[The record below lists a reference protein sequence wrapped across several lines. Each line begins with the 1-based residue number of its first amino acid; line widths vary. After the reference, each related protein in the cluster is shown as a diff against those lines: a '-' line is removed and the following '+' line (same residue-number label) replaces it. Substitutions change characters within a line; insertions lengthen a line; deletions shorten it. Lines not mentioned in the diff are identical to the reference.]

1 MATPITR
8 WLLSILV
15 TSVSAAAADPP
26 APPSD
31 LQCFRP
37 CDETNCHV
45 DIRCTWD
52 PKSDPKI
59 PTNYTLHWEPN
70 NNHTGHVKGG
80 TSLDGR
86 IPRKDFSGGGELRVW
101 VEVVNQNGSNKSQ
114 AVVFNVEEIT
124 KPPPPKD
131 ITAEQEPLEFM
142 WNASCI
148 ESPRSCEIRYRTK
161 GETDWPKLENETH
174 GSYAVEEPDPFT
186 VYEFQVR
193 CVCDGGLMSDW
204 SKIHS
209 VRSAE
214 SDPVGEVDLWRD
226 CGISPISSDC
236 FLTWKS
242 LSDSQARGFIHGY
255 NLTIFYSNG
264 SELQMSTA
272 EPNRQYVHEIVE
284 QLCSNGTTKWFLNAT
299 LKDVSSV
306 SIFAYSSQGATNQ
319 SFLTISTTGKE
330 ENAVKVNL
338 NMNKEN
344 LSVSWD
350 PPSDVSELKEYVVQ
364 YKQAGS
370 PPGREFDWIRVNKS
384 QNRTFFKGQFQ
395 EHKAYQV
402 SVFKVLNSNEVL
414 HLSSEI
420 GFSHQKVLLA
430 VPSFKVETLLETEV
444 TLHWKPIP
452 LSEQTARIWCYEIG
466 YKWLDTQKVFN
477 VNASNDHQTF
487 TLRDLSPGN
496 YEVWMRAITDFG
508 HEANATET
516 FKINHQQDI
525 GLLIPVLFVVVLLC
539 VCIGCISLSVCP
551 GPIKACP
558 LISSCVSEKVPDP
571 RNSHIFKQMKHQFND
586 PLGWICIPVCEP
598 QPMISV
604 LEVVKIK
611 SPNLDPDGLT
621 GPVTGDKFSQ
631 DDQRE
636 DAVPVESGRLDRR
649 YGKEPYSKMVDSDE
663 ETSGSSSEEEQFTSG
678 YEQHFMPS
686 PLEFNE
692 SLDFICIPVSET
704 QPKNSEGLIGPVV
717 GDECSEMESQDDQ
730 REGGREVYNKMDDFY
745 EETGDFCSSS
755 EEEQFTSGYE
765 KHFMPSPLEVL

>member
-26 APPSD
+26 APPSN
-31 LQCFRP
+31 LKCFRP

-45 DIRCTWD
+45 DIQCTWD

-59 PTNYTLHWEPN
+59 PTNYTLHWKPT
-70 NNHTGHVKGG
+70 NNHNGHVKGG

-86 IPRKDFSGGGELRVW
+86 IPRKDFSGGEKLRVW
-101 VEVVNQNGSNKSQ
+101 VEAVNQNGSNKSRP
-114 AVVFNVEEIT
+114 VVFNVEEIT
-124 KPPPPKD
+124 KPLPPKD

-142 WNASCI
+142 WSTSCI
-148 ESPRSCEIRYRTK
+148 ESSQSCDIRYRTK
-161 GETDWPKLENETH
+161 GETDWPKFENETH

-193 CVCDGGLMSDW
+193 CACGGRLMSDW

-306 SIFAYSSQGATNQ
+306 SIFAYSSQGATDQ

-330 ENAVKVNL
+330 ENAVKVGL
-338 NMNKEN
+338 EMNKEN
-344 LSVSWD
+344 LTVSWG

-384 QNRTFFKGQFQ
+384 QNTAFFKGQFQ
-395 EHKAYQV
+395 EYKAYQV

-508 HEANATET
+508 HEVNATET
-516 FKINHQQDI
+516 FKLNHQQDI
-525 GLLIPVLFVVVLLC
+525 GLLIPVLSAVVLLC

-621 GPVTGDKFSQ
+621 GPLTGDKFSQ

-636 DAVPVESGRLDRR
+636 DAVPEESGRLDRR

-686 PLEFNE
+686 PLETY
-692 SLDFICIPVSET
+692 S
-704 QPKNSEGLIGPVV
+704 
-717 GDECSEMESQDDQ
+717 
-730 REGGREVYNKMDDFY
+730 
-745 EETGDFCSSS
+745 
-755 EEEQFTSGYE
+755 
-765 KHFMPSPLEVL
+765 

>member
-1 MATPITR
+1 M
-8 WLLSILV
+8 
-15 TSVSAAAADPP
+15 
-26 APPSD
+26 
-31 LQCFRP
+31 
-37 CDETNCHV
+37 
-45 DIRCTWD
+45 DIQCTWD

-59 PTNYTLHWEPN
+59 PTNYTLHWKPT
-70 NNHTGHVKGG
+70 NNHNGHVKGG

-86 IPRKDFSGGGELRVW
+86 IPRKDFSGGEKLRVW
-101 VEVVNQNGSNKSQ
+101 VEAVNQNGSNKSRP
-114 AVVFNVEEIT
+114 VVFNVEEIT
-124 KPPPPKD
+124 KPLPPKD

-142 WNASCI
+142 WSTSCI
-148 ESPRSCEIRYRTK
+148 ESSQSCDIRYRTK
-161 GETDWPKLENETH
+161 GETDWPKFENETH

-193 CVCDGGLMSDW
+193 CACGGRLMSDW

-306 SIFAYSSQGATNQ
+306 SIFAYSSQGATDQ

-330 ENAVKVNL
+330 ENAVKVGL
-338 NMNKEN
+338 EMNKEN
-344 LSVSWD
+344 LTVSWG

-384 QNRTFFKGQFQ
+384 QNTAFFKGQFQ
-395 EHKAYQV
+395 EYKAYQV

-477 VNASNDHQTF
+477 VSASNDHQTF
-487 TLRDLSPGN
+487 TLHDLSPGN

-508 HEANATET
+508 HEVNATET
-516 FKINHQQDI
+516 FKLNHQQDI
-525 GLLIPVLFVVVLLC
+525 GLLIPVLSAVVLLC

-621 GPVTGDKFSQ
+621 GPLTGDKFSQ

-636 DAVPVESGRLDRR
+636 DAVPEESGRLDRR

-704 QPKNSEGLIGPVV
+704 QPKNSEGLIGPVA

>member
-1 MATPITR
+1 MARPITR

-26 APPSD
+26 TPPSD
-31 LQCFRP
+31 LECFRP

-45 DIRCTWD
+45 DIQCTWD

-59 PTNYTLHWEPN
+59 PTNYTLHWEPAH
-70 NNHTGHVKGG
+70 NHDSHVKGG

-86 IPRKDFSGGGELRVW
+86 IPREDFSGGGELRVW
-101 VEVVNQNGSNKSQ
+101 VEAVNQNGSSKSQ
-114 AVVFNVEEIT
+114 PVVFNVEGIT

-131 ITAEQEPLEFM
+131 ITAEPEPLEFM
-142 WNASCI
+142 WDTPCI
-148 ESPRSCEIRYRTK
+148 ESSGLCDIRYRTK
-161 GETDWPKLENETH
+161 GETDWPKFDDKLHST
-174 GSYAVEEPDPFT
+174 YAVEEPDLFT

-193 CVCDGGLMSDW
+193 CVCGTGLMSDW

-209 VRSAE
+209 VRSSE

-226 CGISPISSDC
+226 CGISPLSSDC

-242 LSDSQARGFIHGY
+242 LSDSQARGFIRGY
-255 NLTIFYSNG
+255 NLTVFYSNG

-284 QLCSNGTTKWFLNAT
+284 QLCSNGITKWFLNAT

-306 SIFAYSSQGATNQ
+306 SIIAYSSKGATKE

-330 ENAVKVNL
+330 ENVLKVDL
-338 NMNKEN
+338 KMNKEN

-370 PPGREFDWIRVNKS
+370 PPGREFDWIRVKKS
-384 QNRTFFKGQFQ
+384 QNRAFFKGQFQ
-395 EHKAYQV
+395 ECKAYQV
-402 SVFKVLNSNEVL
+402 SVFKVLNNNEVL
-414 HLSSEI
+414 YLSTEI
-420 GFSHQKVLLA
+420 GYSRQKALLA
-430 VPSFKVETLLETEV
+430 VPSFKVETLTETEV
-444 TLHWKPIP
+444 TLHWKAIP

-477 VNASNDHQTF
+477 VSASNDHQTF
-487 TLRDLSPGN
+487 TLRDLSPGD
-496 YEVWMRAITDFG
+496 YEVWMRAITEFG
-508 HEANATET
+508 REANATET
-516 FKINHQQDI
+516 FKINHQQNMY
-525 GLLIPVLFVVVLLC
+525 GLLIPVLSVVVVLLC
-539 VCIGCISLSVCP
+539 VCCILLSVCP

-558 LISSCVSEKVPDP
+558 LISSCTYEKVPDP

-598 QPMISV
+598 QPKISV

-611 SPNLDPDGLT
+611 SPNLNPDGLV

-636 DAVPVESGRLDRR
+636 DAVPEETGRLDRR

-704 QPKNSEGLIGPVV
+704 QPKNSEGLTGPVA
-717 GDECSEMESQDDQ
+717 GDESSEMESPDDQ
-730 REGGREVYNKMDDFY
+730 REGGREVYNKMDDPY

>member
-1 MATPITR
+1 MIDFH
-8 WLLSILV
+8 LSNMKMKLV
-15 TSVSAAAADPP
+15 
-26 APPSD
+26 
-31 LQCFRP
+31 F
-37 CDETNCHV
+37 
-45 DIRCTWD
+45 
-52 PKSDPKI
+52 
-59 PTNYTLHWEPN
+59 
-70 NNHTGHVKGG
+70 
-80 TSLDGR
+80 
-86 IPRKDFSGGGELRVW
+86 FSPL
-101 VEVVNQNGSNKSQ
+101 
-114 AVVFNVEEIT
+114 A
-124 KPPPPKD
+124 KPLPPKD

-142 WNASCI
+142 WSTSCI
-148 ESPRSCEIRYRTK
+148 ESSQSCDIRYRTK
-161 GETDWPKLENETH
+161 GETDWPKFENETH

-193 CVCDGGLMSDW
+193 CACGGRLMSDW

-306 SIFAYSSQGATNQ
+306 SIFAYSSQGATDQ

-330 ENAVKVNL
+330 ENAVKVGL
-338 NMNKEN
+338 EMNKEN
-344 LSVSWD
+344 LTVSWG

-384 QNRTFFKGQFQ
+384 QNTAFFKGQFQ
-395 EHKAYQV
+395 EYKAYQV

-508 HEANATET
+508 HEVNATET
-516 FKINHQQDI
+516 FKLNHQQDI
-525 GLLIPVLFVVVLLC
+525 GLLIPVLSAVVLLC

-621 GPVTGDKFSQ
+621 GPLTGDKFSQ

-636 DAVPVESGRLDRR
+636 DAVPEESGRLDRR

-704 QPKNSEGLIGPVV
+704 QPKNSEGLIGPVA

>member
-1 MATPITR
+1 M
-8 WLLSILV
+8 V

-26 APPSD
+26 APPSN
-31 LQCFRP
+31 LKCFRP

-45 DIRCTWD
+45 DIQCTWD

-59 PTNYTLHWEPN
+59 PTNYTLHWKPT
-70 NNHTGHVKGG
+70 NNHNGHVKGG

-86 IPRKDFSGGGELRVW
+86 IPREDFSGGEELCVW
-101 VEVVNQNGSNKSQ
+101 VEAVNQNGSNKSQ

-124 KPPPPKD
+124 KPLPPKD

-142 WNASCI
+142 WSTSCI
-148 ESPRSCEIRYRTK
+148 ESSQSCEIRYRTK
-161 GETDWPKLENETH
+161 GETNWPKLENETH

-193 CVCDGGLMSDW
+193 CACGGRLMSDW

-306 SIFAYSSQGATNQ
+306 SIFAYSSQGATDQ

-330 ENAVKVNL
+330 ENAVKVGL
-338 NMNKEN
+338 EMNKEN
-344 LSVSWD
+344 LTVSWG

-395 EHKAYQV
+395 EYKAYQV

-466 YKWLDTQKVFN
+466 YKWLNTQKVFN
-477 VNASNDHQTF
+477 VSASNDHQTF
-487 TLRDLSPGN
+487 TLHDLSPGN

-508 HEANATET
+508 HEVNATET
-516 FKINHQQDI
+516 FKLNHQQDI
-525 GLLIPVLFVVVLLC
+525 GLLIPVLSVVVLLC

-621 GPVTGDKFSQ
+621 GPLTGDKFSQ

-636 DAVPVESGRLDRR
+636 DAVPEESGRLDRR

-704 QPKNSEGLIGPVV
+704 QPKNSEGLIGPVA

>member
-1 MATPITR
+1 M
-8 WLLSILV
+8 V

-26 APPSD
+26 APPSN
-31 LQCFRP
+31 LKCFRP

-45 DIRCTWD
+45 DIQCTWD

-59 PTNYTLHWEPN
+59 PTNYTLHWKPT
-70 NNHTGHVKGG
+70 NNHNGHVKGG

-86 IPRKDFSGGGELRVW
+86 IPREDFSGGEELCVW
-101 VEVVNQNGSNKSQ
+101 VEAVNQNGSNKSQ

-124 KPPPPKD
+124 KPLPPKD

-142 WNASCI
+142 WSTSCI
-148 ESPRSCEIRYRTK
+148 ESSQSCEIRYRTK
-161 GETDWPKLENETH
+161 GKTDWPKFENETH

-193 CVCDGGLMSDW
+193 CACGGRLMSDW

-306 SIFAYSSQGATNQ
+306 SIFAYSSQGATDQ

-330 ENAVKVNL
+330 ENAVKVGL
-338 NMNKEN
+338 EMNKEN
-344 LSVSWD
+344 LTVSWG

-395 EHKAYQV
+395 EYKAYQV

-420 GFSHQKVLLA
+420 GYSHQKVLLA

-466 YKWLDTQKVFN
+466 YKWLNTQKVFN
-477 VNASNDHQTF
+477 VSASNDHQTF
-487 TLRDLSPGN
+487 TLHDLSPGN

-508 HEANATET
+508 HEVNATET
-516 FKINHQQDI
+516 FKLNHQQDI
-525 GLLIPVLFVVVLLC
+525 GLLIPVLSVVVLLC

-621 GPVTGDKFSQ
+621 GPLTGDKFSQ

-636 DAVPVESGRLDRR
+636 DAVPEESGRLDRR

-704 QPKNSEGLIGPVV
+704 QPKNSEGLIGPVA

>member
-1 MATPITR
+1 M
-8 WLLSILV
+8 
-15 TSVSAAAADPP
+15 
-26 APPSD
+26 
-31 LQCFRP
+31 
-37 CDETNCHV
+37 
-45 DIRCTWD
+45 DIQCTWD

-59 PTNYTLHWEPN
+59 PTNYTLHWKPT
-70 NNHTGHVKGG
+70 NNHNGHVKGG

-86 IPRKDFSGGGELRVW
+86 IPREDFSGGEELCVW
-101 VEVVNQNGSNKSQ
+101 VEAVNQNGSNKSQ

-124 KPPPPKD
+124 KPLPPKD

-142 WNASCI
+142 WSTSCI
-148 ESPRSCEIRYRTK
+148 ESSQSCEIRYRTK
-161 GETDWPKLENETH
+161 GKTDWPKFENETH

-193 CVCDGGLMSDW
+193 CACGGRLMSDW

-306 SIFAYSSQGATNQ
+306 SIFAYSSQGATDQ

-330 ENAVKVNL
+330 ENAVKVGL
-338 NMNKEN
+338 EMNKEN
-344 LSVSWD
+344 LTVSWG

-395 EHKAYQV
+395 EYKAYQV

-420 GFSHQKVLLA
+420 GYSHQKVLLA

-516 FKINHQQDI
+516 FKLNHQQDI
-525 GLLIPVLFVVVLLC
+525 GLLIPVLSAVVLLC

-621 GPVTGDKFSQ
+621 GPLTGDKFSQ

-636 DAVPVESGRLDRR
+636 DAVPEESGRLDRR

-704 QPKNSEGLIGPVV
+704 QPKNSEGLIGPVA

>member
-26 APPSD
+26 APPSN
-31 LQCFRP
+31 LKCFRP

-45 DIRCTWD
+45 DIQCTWD

-59 PTNYTLHWEPN
+59 PTNYTLHWKPT
-70 NNHTGHVKGG
+70 NNHNGHVKGG

-86 IPRKDFSGGGELRVW
+86 IPRKDFSGGEKLRVW
-101 VEVVNQNGSNKSQ
+101 VEAVNQNGSNKSRP
-114 AVVFNVEEIT
+114 VVFNVEEIT
-124 KPPPPKD
+124 KPLPPKD

-142 WNASCI
+142 WSTSCI
-148 ESPRSCEIRYRTK
+148 ESSQSCDIRYRTK
-161 GETDWPKLENETH
+161 GETDWPKFENETH

-193 CVCDGGLMSDW
+193 CACGGRLMSDW

-306 SIFAYSSQGATNQ
+306 SIFAYSSQGATDQ

-330 ENAVKVNL
+330 ENAVKVGL
-338 NMNKEN
+338 EMNKEN
-344 LSVSWD
+344 LTVSWG

-384 QNRTFFKGQFQ
+384 QNTAFF
-395 EHKAYQV
+395 
-402 SVFKVLNSNEVL
+402 
-414 HLSSEI
+414 
-420 GFSHQKVLLA
+420 KVLLA

-508 HEANATET
+508 HEVNATET
-516 FKINHQQDI
+516 FKLNHQQDI
-525 GLLIPVLFVVVLLC
+525 GLLIPVLSAVVLLC

-621 GPVTGDKFSQ
+621 GPLTGDKFSQ

-636 DAVPVESGRLDRR
+636 DAVPEESGRLDRR

-704 QPKNSEGLIGPVV
+704 QPKNSEGLIGPVA